1 MTRFVVTLLPEIE
14 ITQDVKVCVPEGCYG
29 TITPS
34 IVTKIRC
41 EGYKAPNNVSSTT
54 LVNAVCV
61 DSFALSPALN
71 AASESRGAF
80 PLSCVWLFNGARI
93 RSFCDSQGHKI

>member
-14 ITQDVKVCVPEGCYG
+14 ITQDVKVCILEGCYG

-41 EGYKAPNNVSSTT
+41 ERYKAPNNVSSTT
-54 LVNAVCV
+54 LMNALCV

-71 AASESRGAF
+71 ATSESRGTF

-93 RSFCDSQGHKI
+93 